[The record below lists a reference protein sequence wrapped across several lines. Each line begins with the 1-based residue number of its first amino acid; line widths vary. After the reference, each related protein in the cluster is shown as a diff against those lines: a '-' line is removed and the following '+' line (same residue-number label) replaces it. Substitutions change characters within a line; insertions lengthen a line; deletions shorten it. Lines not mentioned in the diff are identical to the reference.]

1 MPTLLSNEAILP
13 SDEREFLPLTDW
25 LSARSEPLL
34 LECDAQPD
42 AAIKDAPS
50 IAINFPVFNDGRG
63 LSLAVLLRTRLGFTG
78 ELRAVGDVHQDI
90 LHYMRRCGFDSYLL
104 PDGRNPEQALKLLT
118 PYSAHYQASVE
129 NPQPSFRG

>member
-13 SDEREFLPLTDW
+13 LDDRDFLPAEAWASTQDQ
-25 LSARSEPLL
+25 SLL
-34 LECDAQPD
+34 LEVDAEPD
-42 AAIKDAPS
+42 SAVANAPA
-50 IAINFPVFNDGRG
+50 IAINFPAFNDGRG

-104 PDGRNPEQALKLLT
+104 PDGRDPQQALRLLT

-129 NPQPSFRG
+129 DPQPHFRS

>member
-13 SDEREFLPLTDW
+13 EDDRQFLSMEQWQDAKSQPLQ
-25 LSARSEPLL
+25 
-34 LECDAQPD
+34 LEVDAEPD
-42 AAIKDAPS
+42 ASINNAPA
-50 IAINFPVFNDGRG
+50 IAINFPAFNDGRG

-78 ELRAVGDVHQDI
+78 ELRAIGDVHQDI

-104 PDGRNPEQALKLLT
+104 PDGRDPEQALKLLT

-129 NPQPSFRG
+129 EPQPHFRG